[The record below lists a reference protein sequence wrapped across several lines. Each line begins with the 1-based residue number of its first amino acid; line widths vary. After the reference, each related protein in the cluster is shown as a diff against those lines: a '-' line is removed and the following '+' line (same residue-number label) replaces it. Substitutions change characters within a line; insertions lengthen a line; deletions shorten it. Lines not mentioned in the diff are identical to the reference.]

1 MRIKTQNELFRV
13 VPSLVQQMMFM
24 YAHAACMFTDLM
36 GPSLLDKNNQRDL
49 CGEMPQTARAQ
60 TGYEWIWRT
69 LS

>member
-24 YAHAACMFTDLM
+24 YAHAASMLPDLM
-36 GPSLLDKNNQRDL
+36 GPSLIDQNNQRDL
-49 CGEMPQTARAQ
+49 CGERAQ

-69 LS
+69 FS